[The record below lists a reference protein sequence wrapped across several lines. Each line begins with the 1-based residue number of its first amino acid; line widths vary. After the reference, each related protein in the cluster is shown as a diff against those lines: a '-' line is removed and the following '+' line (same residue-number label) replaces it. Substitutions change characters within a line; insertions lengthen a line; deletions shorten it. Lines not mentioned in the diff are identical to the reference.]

1 MNTETTNSMLVR
13 ASRFFSDRYAYRAQP
28 DYLSELVAFAMI
40 VFIAVWPIILVAH
53 AMAAAP
59 R

>member
-1 MNTETTNSMLVR
+1 METKNSIRAR

-28 DYLSELVAFAMI
+28 DYLSELVAFGAI
-40 VFIAVWPIILVAH
+40 VFVAVWPIILLAN
-53 AMAAAP
+53 AMAAAA

>member
-1 MNTETTNSMLVR
+1 MNTETNNSMRFR

-28 DYLSELVAFAMI
+28 GYLTELVAFGMM
-40 VFIAVWPIILVAH
+40 VFIAVWPLVLLAN
-53 AMAAAP
+53 AIAGSM